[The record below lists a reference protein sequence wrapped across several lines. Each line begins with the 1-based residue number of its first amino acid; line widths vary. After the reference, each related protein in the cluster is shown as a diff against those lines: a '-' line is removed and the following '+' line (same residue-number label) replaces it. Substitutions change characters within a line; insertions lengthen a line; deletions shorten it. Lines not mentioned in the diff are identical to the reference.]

1 MKLFKLFTVLIF
13 FQPFVIIMPSSRR
26 SQNLPLK
33 HSLISSRISSRSKT
47 SSDKLKTDTVVKV
60 KADAARKVKTDVAA
74 KIIVDA
80 VVNVNCSRNFKRHI
94 IDNFK
99 AAKKTCEA
107 HVIDLQ
113 RQTNAISSR

>member
-1 MKLFKLFTVLIF
+1 
-13 FQPFVIIMPSSRR
+13 MPSSRR

-47 SSDKLKTDTVVKV
+47 SSDKFKTDAVVKV

-94 IDNFK
+94 IDNFI
-99 AAKKTCEA
+99 AAKKTHET

>member
-47 SSDKLKTDTVVKV
+47 SSDKFKTDAAVKV

-80 VVNVNCSRNFKRHI
+80 AVNVNCSRNFKI
-94 IDNFK
+94 LNIVN
-99 AAKKTCEA
+99 
-107 HVIDLQ
+107 
-113 RQTNAISSR
+113 